1 MFFFFFFRPLVAVT
15 SHVIH
20 KIVFHS
26 LFFSLSYV
34 YFLLITLIIIHIVY
48 NGPGHVIIS
57 RLGSI
62 PNQSI
67 HRYRY
72 KKKKKK
78 QCRSVI
84 ATLSLT
90 RSLNNFNRNKT
101 LFMLAR

>member
-1 MFFFFFFRPLVAVT
+1 MALDT
-15 SHVIH
+15 
-20 KIVFHS
+20 
-26 LFFSLSYV
+26 LLS
-34 YFLLITLIIIHIVY
+34 
-48 NGPGHVIIS
+48 PDS
-57 RLGSI
+57 A
-62 PNQSI
+62 
-67 HRYRY
+67 RYRINPFIGIGI

>member
-1 MFFFFFFRPLVAVT
+1 MALDT
-15 SHVIH
+15 
-20 KIVFHS
+20 
-26 LFFSLSYV
+26 LLS
-34 YFLLITLIIIHIVY
+34 
-48 NGPGHVIIS
+48 PDS
-57 RLGSI
+57 A
-62 PNQSI
+62 
-67 HRYRY
+67 RYRINPFIGIGIK